1 MENGGRGHG
10 KEEKAVGHLNDWR
23 GKAFSGSRI
32 MFAFM
37 LMFYAALMTSQC
49 HRGVENGG
57 GQLSWSTGSV
67 SGKWKLRGE
76 PRNSR

>member
-49 HRGVENGG
+49 HRGG
-57 GQLSWSTGSV
+57 W
-67 SGKWKLRGE
+67 KWWWTIVMVDWF
-76 PRNSR
+76 